1 MGNRI
6 IRVNHITKEIILGKS
21 KNKIKLID
29 DISFEINKGEF
40 LSIVGPSGSGKSTL
54 LNIISGLSSPTTGTV
69 SLENQDIYQL
79 SPTKLA
85 RLRRERIGF
94 IFQQYNLL
102 SALPVFEN
110 MTLQLRLSH
119 RKIDKDQIDQ
129 LLERI
134 NFEPKST
141 SRIDSLSGGEKQK
154 VAIARVLATDCDI
167 IFADEP
173 TGALDSVS
181 REKVFSMLRE
191 LTQVG
196 KTVIMVTHDIEMASR
211 TDRAVIIRDGKI
223 QNSLLD
229 PTETL
234 ILHEMGGDISYDVT
248 SMASL

>member
-1 MGNRI
+1 MENRI
-6 IRVNHITKEIILGKS
+6 ISVNHITKEIVLGKS

-54 LNIISGLSSPTTGTV
+54 LNIISGLSTPTTGTV
-69 SLENQDIYQL
+69 SLESQDIYKL

-85 RLRRERIGF
+85 RLRREKIGF

-110 MTLQLRLSH
+110 ITLQIRLSH
-119 RKIDKDQIDQ
+119 KKIDKDQIDQ

-134 NFEPKST
+134 NFEPKSAA
-141 SRIDSLSGGEKQK
+141 RINSLSGGEKQK
-154 VAIARVLATDCDI
+154 VAIARVLATNCEI

-191 LTQVG
+191 LTQLG

-223 QNSLLD
+223 QNSLSN

-234 ILHEMGGDISYDVT
+234 ILHEMGGEI
-248 SMASL
+248 

>member
-1 MGNRI
+1 MENRI
-6 IRVNHITKEIILGKS
+6 ISVNHITKEIVLGKS

-29 DISFEINKGEF
+29 DISFEINKGEL

-54 LNIISGLSSPTTGTV
+54 LNIISGLSTPTTGTV
-69 SLENQDIYQL
+69 SLESQDIYKL

-85 RLRRERIGF
+85 RLRREKIGF

-119 RKIDKDQIDQ
+119 QKIDKDQIDQ

-134 NFEPKST
+134 NFEPKSAA
-141 SRIDSLSGGEKQK
+141 RIESLSGGEKQK

-191 LTQVG
+191 LTQLG

-223 QNSLLD
+223 QNSLSN

-234 ILHEMGGDISYDVT
+234 ILHEMGGDI
-248 SMASL
+248 

>member
-1 MGNRI
+1 MKNRI
-6 IRVNHITKEIILGKS
+6 ISVNHISKEIVLGNS

-54 LNIISGLSSPTTGTV
+54 LNIISGLSTPTTGTV
-69 SLENQDIYQL
+69 SLESQDIYKL

-85 RLRRERIGF
+85 RLRREKIGF

-110 MTLQLRLSH
+110 ITLQIRLSH
-119 RKIDKDQIDQ
+119 KKIDKDQIDQ

-134 NFEPKST
+134 NFEPKSAA
-141 SRIDSLSGGEKQK
+141 RINSLSGGEKQK
-154 VAIARVLATDCDI
+154 VAIARVLATNCEI

-191 LTQVG
+191 LTQLG

-223 QNSLLD
+223 QNSLSN

-234 ILHEMGGDISYDVT
+234 ILHEMGGEI
-248 SMASL
+248 

>member
-1 MGNRI
+1 MENRI
-6 IRVNHITKEIILGKS
+6 ISVNHITKEIVLGKS

-54 LNIISGLSSPTTGTV
+54 LNIISGLSTPTTGTV
-69 SLENQDIYQL
+69 ILGSQDLYKL

-85 RLRRERIGF
+85 RLRREKIGF

-110 MTLQLRLSH
+110 ITLQLRLSH
-119 RKIDKDQIDQ
+119 QKIDKDQIDQ

-134 NFEPKST
+134 NFEPKSAA
-141 SRIDSLSGGEKQK
+141 RIDSLSGGEKQK

-191 LTQVG
+191 LTQLG

-223 QNSLLD
+223 QNSLSN

-234 ILHEMGGDISYDVT
+234 ILHEMGGEI
-248 SMASL
+248 

>member
-1 MGNRI
+1 MENRI
-6 IRVNHITKEIILGKS
+6 ISVSHITKEIVLGKS

-54 LNIISGLSSPTTGTV
+54 LNIISGLSTPTTGTV
-69 SLENQDIYQL
+69 SLESQDIYKL

-85 RLRRERIGF
+85 RLRREKIGF

-110 MTLQLRLSH
+110 ITLQLRLSH
-119 RKIDKDQIDQ
+119 QKIDKDQIDQ

-134 NFEPKST
+134 NFEPKSAA
-141 SRIDSLSGGEKQK
+141 RIDSLSGGEKQK
-154 VAIARVLATDCDI
+154 VAIARVLATDCEI

-223 QNSLLD
+223 QNSLSN

-234 ILHEMGGDISYDVT
+234 ILHEMGGEI
-248 SMASL
+248 

>member
-1 MGNRI
+1 MENRI
-6 IRVNHITKEIILGKS
+6 ISVSHITKEIVLGKS

-54 LNIISGLSSPTTGTV
+54 LNIISGLSTPTTGTV
-69 SLENQDIYQL
+69 SLESQDIYKL

-85 RLRRERIGF
+85 RLRREKIGF

-110 MTLQLRLSH
+110 ITLQLRLSH
-119 RKIDKDQIDQ
+119 QKIDKDQIDQ

-134 NFEPKST
+134 NFEPKSAA
-141 SRIDSLSGGEKQK
+141 RIDSLSGGEKQK
-154 VAIARVLATDCDI
+154 VAIARVLATDCEI

-191 LTQVG
+191 LTQLG

-223 QNSLLD
+223 QNSLSN

-234 ILHEMGGDISYDVT
+234 ILHEMGGEI
-248 SMASL
+248 

>member
-1 MGNRI
+1 MENRI
-6 IRVNHITKEIILGKS
+6 ISVSHITKEIVLGKS

-54 LNIISGLSSPTTGTV
+54 LNIISGLSTPTTGTV
-69 SLENQDIYQL
+69 SLESQDIYKL

-85 RLRRERIGF
+85 RLRREKIGF
-94 IFQQYNLL
+94 IFQQDNLL

-110 MTLQLRLSH
+110 ITLQIRLSH
-119 RKIDKDQIDQ
+119 KKIDKDQIDQ

-134 NFEPKST
+134 NFEPKSAA
-141 SRIDSLSGGEKQK
+141 RINSLSGGEKQK
-154 VAIARVLATDCDI
+154 VAIARVLATNCEI

-191 LTQVG
+191 LTQLG

-223 QNSLLD
+223 QNSLSN

-234 ILHEMGGDISYDVT
+234 ILHEMGGEI
-248 SMASL
+248 

>member
-1 MGNRI
+1 
-6 IRVNHITKEIILGKS
+6 
-21 KNKIKLID
+21 ID

-54 LNIISGLSSPTTGTV
+54 LNIISGLSTPTTGTV
-69 SLENQDIYQL
+69 SLESQDIYKL

-85 RLRRERIGF
+85 RLRREKIGF

-110 MTLQLRLSH
+110 ITLQLRLSH
-119 RKIDKDQIDQ
+119 KKIDKDKIAQ

-134 NFEPKST
+134 NFEPKSAA
-141 SRIDSLSGGEKQK
+141 RIDSLSGGEKQK
-154 VAIARVLATDCDI
+154 VAIARVLATDCEI

-223 QNSLLD
+223 QNSLSN

-234 ILHEMGGDISYDVT
+234 ILHEMGGEI
-248 SMASL
+248 

>member
-1 MGNRI
+1 MENRI
-6 IRVNHITKEIILGKS
+6 ISVNHITKEIVLGKS

-54 LNIISGLSSPTTGTV
+54 LNIISGLSTPTTGTV
-69 SLENQDIYQL
+69 SLESQDIYKL

-85 RLRRERIGF
+85 RLRREKIGF

-110 MTLQLRLSH
+110 ITLQIRLSH
-119 RKIDKDQIDQ
+119 KKIDKDQIDQ

-134 NFEPKST
+134 NFEPKSAA
-141 SRIDSLSGGEKQK
+141 RINSLSGGEKQK
-154 VAIARVLATDCDI
+154 VAIARVLATNCEI

-223 QNSLLD
+223 QNSLSN

-234 ILHEMGGDISYDVT
+234 ILHEMGGEI
-248 SMASL
+248 

>member
-1 MGNRI
+1 MENRI
-6 IRVNHITKEIILGKS
+6 ISVSHITKEIVLGKS

-54 LNIISGLSSPTTGTV
+54 LNIISGLSTPTTGTV
-69 SLENQDIYQL
+69 SLESQDIYKL

-85 RLRRERIGF
+85 RLRREKIGF

-110 MTLQLRLSH
+110 ITLQIRLSH
-119 RKIDKDQIDQ
+119 KKIDKDQIDQ

-134 NFEPKST
+134 NFEPKSAA
-141 SRIDSLSGGEKQK
+141 RINSLSGGEKQK
-154 VAIARVLATDCDI
+154 VAIARVLATNCEI

-191 LTQVG
+191 LTQLG

-223 QNSLLD
+223 QNSLSN

-234 ILHEMGGDISYDVT
+234 ILHEMGGEI
-248 SMASL
+248 

>member
-1 MGNRI
+1 MENRI
-6 IRVNHITKEIILGKS
+6 ISVSHITKEIVLGKS

-54 LNIISGLSSPTTGTV
+54 LNIISGLSTPTTGTV
-69 SLENQDIYQL
+69 SLESQDIYKL

-85 RLRRERIGF
+85 RLRREKIGF

-110 MTLQLRLSH
+110 ITLQLRLSH
-119 RKIDKDQIDQ
+119 QKIDKDQIDQ

-134 NFEPKST
+134 NFEPKSAA
-141 SRIDSLSGGEKQK
+141 RIDSLSGGEKQK

-223 QNSLLD
+223 QNSLSN

-234 ILHEMGGDISYDVT
+234 ILHEMGGEI
-248 SMASL
+248 

>member
-1 MGNRI
+1 MKNRI
-6 IRVNHITKEIILGKS
+6 ISVNHISKEIVLGNS

-54 LNIISGLSSPTTGTV
+54 LNIISGLSTPTTGTV
-69 SLENQDIYQL
+69 SLESQDIYKL

-85 RLRRERIGF
+85 KLRRERIGF

-119 RKIDKDQIDQ
+119 QKIDKDQIEQ
-129 LLERI
+129 LLKHI

-141 SRIDSLSGGEKQK
+141 ARIESLSGGEKQK

-191 LTQVG
+191 LTQLG

-223 QNSLLD
+223 QNSLSN

-234 ILHEMGGDISYDVT
+234 ILHEMGGD
-248 SMASL
+248 M

>member
-1 MGNRI
+1 MENRI
-6 IRVNHITKEIILGKS
+6 ISVSHITKEIVLGKS

-54 LNIISGLSSPTTGTV
+54 LNIISGLSTPTTGTV
-69 SLENQDIYQL
+69 SLESQDIYKL

-85 RLRRERIGF
+85 RLRREKIGF

-110 MTLQLRLSH
+110 ITLQLRLSH
-119 RKIDKDQIDQ
+119 KKIDKDKIAQ

-134 NFEPKST
+134 NFEPKSAA
-141 SRIDSLSGGEKQK
+141 RINSLSGGEKQK
-154 VAIARVLATDCDI
+154 VAIARVLATNCEI

-173 TGALDSVS
+173 TGALESVS

-191 LTQVG
+191 LTQLG

-223 QNSLLD
+223 QNSLSN

-234 ILHEMGGDISYDVT
+234 ILHEMGGEI
-248 SMASL
+248 

>member
-1 MGNRI
+1 MENRI
-6 IRVNHITKEIILGKS
+6 ISVNHITKEIVLGKS

-54 LNIISGLSSPTTGTV
+54 LNIISGLSTPTTGTV
-69 SLENQDIYQL
+69 SLESQDIYKL

-85 RLRRERIGF
+85 RLRREKIGF

-110 MTLQLRLSH
+110 ITLQIRLSH
-119 RKIDKDQIDQ
+119 KKIDKDQIDQ
-129 LLERI
+129 LLKRI
-134 NFEPKST
+134 NFEPKSAA
-141 SRIDSLSGGEKQK
+141 RINSLSGGEKQK
-154 VAIARVLATDCDI
+154 VAIARVLATNCEI

-191 LTQVG
+191 LTQLG

-223 QNSLLD
+223 QNSLSN

-234 ILHEMGGDISYDVT
+234 ILHEMGGEI
-248 SMASL
+248 

>member
-119 RKIDKDQIDQ
+119 KKIDKDQIDQ

-181 REKVFSMLRE
+181 REKVFSMLRA
-191 LTQVG
+191 LTQFG

-223 QNSLLD
+223 QNSLSN

-234 ILHEMGGDISYDVT
+234 ILHEMGGEI
-248 SMASL
+248 

>member
-1 MGNRI
+1 MANRI
-6 IRVNHITKEIILGKS
+6 ISVNHITKEIRVGKS

-54 LNIISGLSSPTTGTV
+54 LNIISGLSTPTTGTV
-69 SLENQDIYQL
+69 SLESQDIYKL

-85 RLRRERIGF
+85 RLRREKIGF

-110 MTLQLRLSH
+110 ITLQLRLSH
-119 RKIDKDQIDQ
+119 KKIDKDKIAQ

-134 NFEPKST
+134 NFEPKSAA
-141 SRIDSLSGGEKQK
+141 RIDSLSGGEKQK
-154 VAIARVLATDCDI
+154 VAIARVLATDCEI

-181 REKVFSMLRE
+181 REKVFSMLR
-191 LTQVG
+191 
-196 KTVIMVTHDIEMASR
+196 
-211 TDRAVIIRDGKI
+211 
-223 QNSLLD
+223 
-229 PTETL
+229 
-234 ILHEMGGDISYDVT
+234 
-248 SMASL
+248 

>member
-1 MGNRI
+1 MKNRI
-6 IRVNHITKEIILGKS
+6 ISVNHISKEIVLGNS

-29 DISFEINKGEF
+29 DISLEMNKGEF

-54 LNIISGLSSPTTGTV
+54 LNIISGLSTPTTGTV
-69 SLENQDIYQL
+69 SLESQDIYKL

-85 RLRRERIGF
+85 KLRRERIGF

-119 RKIDKDQIDQ
+119 QKIDKDQIEQ
-129 LLERI
+129 LLKHI

-141 SRIDSLSGGEKQK
+141 ARIESLSGGEKQK

-191 LTQVG
+191 LTQLG

-223 QNSLLD
+223 QNSLSN

-234 ILHEMGGDISYDVT
+234 ILHEMGGD
-248 SMASL
+248 M

>member
-1 MGNRI
+1 MENRI
-6 IRVNHITKEIILGKS
+6 ISVNHITKEIVLGKS

-54 LNIISGLSSPTTGTV
+54 LNIISGLSTPTTGTV
-69 SLENQDIYQL
+69 SLESQDIYKL

-85 RLRRERIGF
+85 RLRREKIGF

-110 MTLQLRLSH
+110 ITLQIRLSH
-119 RKIDKDQIDQ
+119 KKIDKAQIDQ

-134 NFEPKST
+134 NFEPKSAA
-141 SRIDSLSGGEKQK
+141 RINSLSGGEKQK
-154 VAIARVLATDCDI
+154 VAIARVLATNCEI

-191 LTQVG
+191 LTQLG

-223 QNSLLD
+223 QNSLSN

-234 ILHEMGGDISYDVT
+234 ILHEMGGEI
-248 SMASL
+248 

>member
-1 MGNRI
+1 MENRI
-6 IRVNHITKEIILGKS
+6 ISVSHITKEIVLGKS

-54 LNIISGLSSPTTGTV
+54 LNIISGLSTPTTGTV
-69 SLENQDIYQL
+69 SLESQDIYKL

-85 RLRRERIGF
+85 RLRREKIGF

-110 MTLQLRLSH
+110 ITLQLRLSH
-119 RKIDKDQIDQ
+119 KKIDKDQIDQ

-141 SRIDSLSGGEKQK
+141 ARIDSLSGGEKQK

-191 LTQVG
+191 LTQLG

-223 QNSLLD
+223 QNSLSN

-234 ILHEMGGDISYDVT
+234 ILHEMGGEI
-248 SMASL
+248 

>member
-1 MGNRI
+1 MENRI
-6 IRVNHITKEIILGKS
+6 ISVNHITKEIVLGKS

-54 LNIISGLSSPTTGTV
+54 LNIISGLSTPTTGTV
-69 SLENQDIYQL
+69 SLESQDIYKL

-85 RLRRERIGF
+85 RLRREKIGF

-119 RKIDKDQIDQ
+119 QKIDKDQIDQ

-134 NFEPKST
+134 NFEPKSAA
-141 SRIDSLSGGEKQK
+141 RIESLSGGEKQK

-191 LTQVG
+191 LTQLG

-223 QNSLLD
+223 QNSLSN

-234 ILHEMGGDISYDVT
+234 ILHEMGGDI
-248 SMASL
+248 

>member
-1 MGNRI
+1 MENRI
-6 IRVNHITKEIILGKS
+6 ISVSHITKEIVLGKS

-54 LNIISGLSSPTTGTV
+54 LNIISGLSTPTTGTV
-69 SLENQDIYQL
+69 SLESQDIYKL

-85 RLRRERIGF
+85 RLRREKIGF

-110 MTLQLRLSH
+110 ITLQLRLSH
-119 RKIDKDQIDQ
+119 KKIDKDKIAQ

-134 NFEPKST
+134 NFEPKSAA
-141 SRIDSLSGGEKQK
+141 RIDSLSGGEKQK
-154 VAIARVLATDCDI
+154 VAIARVLATDCEI
-167 IFADEP
+167 NFADEP

-191 LTQVG
+191 LTQLG

-223 QNSLLD
+223 QNSLSN

-234 ILHEMGGDISYDVT
+234 ILHEMGGEI
-248 SMASL
+248 

>member
-6 IRVNHITKEIILGKS
+6 ISVSHITKEIVLGNS

-54 LNIISGLSSPTTGTV
+54 LNIISGLSIPTTGTV
-69 SLENQDIYQL
+69 NLESQDIYKL

-85 RLRRERIGF
+85 RLRREKIGF

-119 RKIDKDQIDQ
+119 QKIDKDQIEQ
-129 LLERI
+129 LLKHI

-141 SRIDSLSGGEKQK
+141 ARIESLSGGEKQK

-191 LTQVG
+191 LTQLG

-223 QNSLLD
+223 QNSLSN

-234 ILHEMGGDISYDVT
+234 ILHEMGGD
-248 SMASL
+248 M

>member
-6 IRVNHITKEIILGKS
+6 ISVSHITKEIVLGKS

-54 LNIISGLSSPTTGTV
+54 LNIISGLSTPTTGTV
-69 SLENQDIYQL
+69 SLESQDIYKL

-85 RLRRERIGF
+85 RLRREKIGF

-110 MTLQLRLSH
+110 ITLQLRLSH
-119 RKIDKDQIDQ
+119 KKIDKDKIAQ

-134 NFEPKST
+134 NVEPKSAA
-141 SRIDSLSGGEKQK
+141 RIDSLSGGEKQK
-154 VAIARVLATDCDI
+154 VAIARVLATDCEI

-191 LTQVG
+191 LTQLG

-223 QNSLLD
+223 QNSLSN

-234 ILHEMGGDISYDVT
+234 ILHEMGGEI
-248 SMASL
+248 

>member
-1 MGNRI
+1 MENRI
-6 IRVNHITKEIILGKS
+6 ISVNHITKEIVLGKS

-54 LNIISGLSSPTTGTV
+54 LNIISGLSTPTTGTV
-69 SLENQDIYQL
+69 SLESQDIYKL

-85 RLRRERIGF
+85 RLRREKIGF

-119 RKIDKDQIDQ
+119 QKIDKDQIDQ

-134 NFEPKST
+134 NFEPKSAA
-141 SRIDSLSGGEKQK
+141 RIESLSGGEKQK

-191 LTQVG
+191 LTQLG

-223 QNSLLD
+223 QNSLSN

-234 ILHEMGGDISYDVT
+234 ILHEMGGEI
-248 SMASL
+248 

>member
-1 MGNRI
+1 MENRI
-6 IRVNHITKEIILGKS
+6 ISVNHITKEIVLGKS

-54 LNIISGLSSPTTGTV
+54 LNIISGLSTPTTGTV
-69 SLENQDIYQL
+69 SLESQDIYKL

-85 RLRRERIGF
+85 RLRREKIGF

-110 MTLQLRLSH
+110 ITLQIRLSH
-119 RKIDKDQIDQ
+119 KKIDKDKIAQ

-134 NFEPKST
+134 NFEPKSAA
-141 SRIDSLSGGEKQK
+141 RIDSLSGGEKQK
-154 VAIARVLATDCDI
+154 VAIARVLATDCEI

-191 LTQVG
+191 LTQLG

-223 QNSLLD
+223 QNSLSN

-234 ILHEMGGDISYDVT
+234 ILHEMGGEI
-248 SMASL
+248 

>member
-1 MGNRI
+1 MENRI
-6 IRVNHITKEIILGKS
+6 ISVNHITKEIVLGKS

-54 LNIISGLSSPTTGTV
+54 LNIISGLSTPTTGTV
-69 SLENQDIYQL
+69 SLESQDIYKL

-85 RLRRERIGF
+85 RLRREKIGF

-110 MTLQLRLSH
+110 ITLQIRLSH
-119 RKIDKDQIDQ
+119 KKIDKDQIDQ

-134 NFEPKST
+134 NFEPKSAA
-141 SRIDSLSGGEKQK
+141 RINSLSGGEKQK
-154 VAIARVLATDCDI
+154 VAIARVLATNCEI

-191 LTQVG
+191 LTQLG

-223 QNSLLD
+223 QNSLSN

-234 ILHEMGGDISYDVT
+234 ILHEMGGDI
-248 SMASL
+248 

>member
-1 MGNRI
+1 MENRI
-6 IRVNHITKEIILGKS
+6 ISVSHITKEIVLGKS

-54 LNIISGLSSPTTGTV
+54 LNIISGLSTPTTGTV
-69 SLENQDIYQL
+69 SLESQDIYKL

-85 RLRRERIGF
+85 RLRREKIGF

-110 MTLQLRLSH
+110 ITLQLRLSH
-119 RKIDKDQIDQ
+119 KKIDKDKIAQ

-134 NFEPKST
+134 NFEPKSAA
-141 SRIDSLSGGEKQK
+141 RIDSLSGGEKQK
-154 VAIARVLATDCDI
+154 VAIARVLATDCEI

-223 QNSLLD
+223 QNSLSN

-234 ILHEMGGDISYDVT
+234 ILHEMGGEI
-248 SMASL
+248 